1 MRKQFLF
8 LLILVYL
15 FSGCRKN
22 PVLLEEVLA
31 YSGANR
37 PELEKVIAHYARNP
51 EDSLKLRAAVFLI
64 ENMPGHYAME
74 GQVLEDYWA
83 KLDTTPGV
91 HYHVKKMMQTVPY
104 HYPNYRKRMQ
114 VCEDV
119 KSIRAD
125 YLISRIDQAFAQWKD
140 RPWLKEIDYET
151 FRDYLLPYRVENEP
165 LDYWRDSVGIF
176 RKRLDECLEWYDNSW
191 WNMQKLAGFF
201 FSFNNNLARPVIDSA
216 FRDYSYDCVT
226 TSMTELFAM
235 RIIGIPAAID
245 FTPGFANH
253 NGRHYWMMPIDN
265 RINNADCIQLK
276 LNTAAKVY
284 RRTFAHQAI
293 PDYTSKEYIPPFFL
307 EPFNKDV
314 TDLYLQTSE
323 VDLELPKR
331 PSGRYACLAIFN
343 DLKWLPVAWTTVRG
357 KRVVFQNMG
366 KQVVYLPVG
375 YSQEEEM
382 LPLAPPFVLYQD
394 GSVHDL
400 EIIKDSVQTM
410 TLKRKYTSR
419 SQSESWTNGLLG
431 ARFEWS
437 DTIAF
442 TTSDTVGIIE
452 QQPGNHYSHITIK
465 NTMPERYWRF
475 VPSIRNCQLAE
486 LVFRDAEGRVLTGR
500 LIGPDVVRGEKLFD
514 NDPLTYTY
522 IDQWIGIDFGVPQA
536 VSEIFYLP
544 RNDANGIFPGDRYEL
559 FYYRFP
565 EGWISAGKQTASDH
579 TLVFHRVPAGTLY
592 WLRNKTT
599 GIEER
604 IFTWEGGEA
613 RFW

>member
-31 YSGANR
+31 YSGANQ

-276 LNTAAKVY
+276 L
-284 RRTFAHQAI
+284 
-293 PDYTSKEYIPPFFL
+293 
-307 EPFNKDV
+307 
-314 TDLYLQTSE
+314 
-323 VDLELPKR
+323 
-331 PSGRYACLAIFN
+331 
-343 DLKWLPVAWTTVRG
+343 
-357 KRVVFQNMG
+357 
-366 KQVVYLPVG
+366 
-375 YSQEEEM
+375 
-382 LPLAPPFVLYQD
+382 
-394 GSVHDL
+394 
-400 EIIKDSVQTM
+400 
-410 TLKRKYTSR
+410 
-419 SQSESWTNGLLG
+419 
-431 ARFEWS
+431 
-437 DTIAF
+437 
-442 TTSDTVGIIE
+442 
-452 QQPGNHYSHITIK
+452 
-465 NTMPERYWRF
+465 
-475 VPSIRNCQLAE
+475 
-486 LVFRDAEGRVLTGR
+486 
-500 LIGPDVVRGEKLFD
+500 
-514 NDPLTYTY
+514 
-522 IDQWIGIDFGVPQA
+522 
-536 VSEIFYLP
+536 
-544 RNDANGIFPGDRYEL
+544 
-559 FYYRFP
+559 
-565 EGWISAGKQTASDH
+565 
-579 TLVFHRVPAGTLY
+579 
-592 WLRNKTT
+592 
-599 GIEER
+599 
-604 IFTWEGGEA
+604 
-613 RFW
+613 